1 MKSCQDRI
9 YGAEFS
15 AQEIAEA
22 VRNGRLLSMEIEF
35 NQNCNFRC
43 IYCYASDNPDR
54 RNELSKEELV
64 DVIHQA
70 KELGARKIIILGG
83 EPMLYPDIM
92 EMIRHIRTLDMEIEL
107 FTNGTNITQSVAQE
121 LFAHGVRPVLKMNT
135 FDESLQDT
143 LTGRKGSYIQIQ
155 EALTNLKLAGY
166 PSQANPLGV
175 SSIICQQNVDELP
188 RMWEWLRD
196 QNILPYFEMMTP
208 QGGAREHNMLEVDS
222 RTIEEFFQ
230 VISEIDSNK
239 YGIHWD
245 PKPPLVG
252 GECLR
257 HQFSCAVN
265 SEGYV
270 QSCVGIT
277 IPIGNVRQQSLKE
290 ILRESEV
297 VQDLKNYKD
306 MIKGPCG
313 ECESFEACY
322 GCRGT
327 AYQMTGDYLASDPLC
342 WKNIE
347 RRDEIMFLPVDVAR
361 VIPHKPPMLLIDRL
375 LEVQERASVSEMTVR
390 EDMIFVDDNGH
401 LDDASYPEIISQAA
415 AAQEGFRRFGGRR
428 PLIEGFLLGIK
439 NIEILGNSYVGDTL
453 RISLHKKAKFGDF
466 GILKGEVYKADKLIA
481 RGEIKVW
488 QNDAGVAQ

>member
-1 MKSCQDRI
+1 MKSCLDRI

-22 VRNGRLLSMEIEF
+22 VRDGRLLSMEIEF
-35 NQNCNFRC
+35 NQSCNFRC
-43 IYCYASDNPDR
+43 IYCYASDNPNR
-54 RNELSKEELV
+54 LNELSKEELI
-64 DVIHQA
+64 DVINQA
-70 KELGARKIIILGG
+70 KDLGARKIIILGG
-83 EPMLYPDIM
+83 EPMLYPHIM
-92 EMIRHIRTLDMEIEL
+92 EMIRYIRTLDMEIEL
-107 FTNGTNITQSVAQE
+107 FTNGKNITRPVAQM
-121 LFAHGVRPVLKMNT
+121 LFDNGVRTVLKMNT

-143 LTGRKGSYIQIQ
+143 LSGRKGSYIQIQ
-155 EALTNLKLAGY
+155 EAFKNLKLAGY
-166 PSQANPLGV
+166 PSREIPLGV
-175 SSIICQQNVDELP
+175 SSIICQQNIDELS

-196 QNILPYFEMMTP
+196 QDILPYFEMMTP
-208 QGGAREHNMLEVDS
+208 QGGAREHNMLELDT
-222 RTIEEFFQ
+222 RAIEEFFHM
-230 VISEIDSNK
+230 ISEIDRVK

-290 ILRESEV
+290 ILHDSEV
-297 VQDLKNYKD
+297 VQDLKNYKE

-313 ECESFEACY
+313 ECESHEACY

-327 AYQMTGDYLASDPLC
+327 AYQLTGDYLASDPLC
-342 WKNIE
+342 WKNID

-375 LEVQERASVSEMTVR
+375 LEVKERASIAEMTVR
-390 EDMIFVDDNGH
+390 DDMIFVDENGH
-401 LDDASYPEIISQAA
+401 LDDASYPEIISQAV
-415 AAQEGFRRFGGRR
+415 AAQEGFRRFGGRS

-439 NIEILGNSYVGDTL
+439 NLEIFGNSFVGDTL
-453 RISLHKKAKFGDF
+453 RISLYKKAKFGDF
-466 GILKGEVYKADKLIA
+466 GILKGEVYKADELIA

-488 QNDAGVAQ
+488 QSDAGVAQ

>member
-22 VRNGRLLSMEIEF
+22 VENGRLLSMEIEF
-35 NQNCNFRC
+35 NQSCNFRC
-43 IYCYASDNPDR
+43 IYCYGSDNPNR
-54 RNELSKEELV
+54 SNELSKQELM

-70 KELGARKIIILGG
+70 KELGARKMIILGG
-83 EPMLYPDIM
+83 EPMLYPHIM
-92 EMIRHIRTLDMEIEL
+92 EMIRYIRTLDMEIEL
-107 FTNGTNITQSVAQE
+107 FTNGKNITIPMAQD
-121 LFAHGVRPVLKMNT
+121 LFDNGVRTVLKMNT
-135 FDESLQDT
+135 FDDSLQDT

-155 EALTNLKLAGY
+155 EALKNLKLAGY
-166 PSQANPLGV
+166 PSRENPLGV
-175 SSIICQQNVDELP
+175 SSIICQQNIDELP
-188 RMWEWLRD
+188 RLWEWLRD

-208 QGGAREHNMLEVDS
+208 QGGAREHNMLDLDS

-230 VISEIDSNK
+230 LISELDRVK

-290 ILRESEV
+290 ILRDSEV
-297 VQDLKNYKD
+297 VQDLKNYKN

-313 ECESFEACY
+313 ECKLHEACY

-327 AYQMTGDYLASDPLC
+327 AYQLTGDYLASDPLC
-342 WKNIE
+342 WENID

-375 LEVQERASVSEMTVR
+375 LEVKERASVSEMTVR
-390 EDMIFVDDNGH
+390 DDMIFVDENGH
-401 LDDASYPEIISQAA
+401 LDDASYPEIISQAV
-415 AAQEGFRRFGGRR
+415 AAQEGFRRFGSRN

-439 NIEILGNSYVGDTL
+439 NLEVLGNSFVGDTL
-453 RISLHKKAKFGDF
+453 RISLYKKAKFGDF
-466 GILKGEVYKADKLIA
+466 GILSGEVYKADELIA

-488 QNDAGVAQ
+488 QSDAGVAQ